1 MNFDTVIVLNVK
13 FTMYKNNNPYAQIHS
28 LHFQYNHAFNKDIFK
43 NQFNWYWSTGCIY
56 HLSDDSVNAD

>member
-28 LHFQYNHAFNKDIFK
+28 LHFQYNHAFN
-43 NQFNWYWSTGCIY
+43 
-56 HLSDDSVNAD
+56 

>member
-13 FTMYKNNNPYAQIHS
+13 FTMYKNNNPYAQIHT
-28 LHFQYNHAFNKDIFK
+28 FNIIMHLIKTFLK

>member
-28 LHFQYNHAFNKDIFK
+28 LPVHFQYNHAFNKDIFEK
-43 NQFNWYWSTGCIY
+43 SIQLVLVYWMY
-56 HLSDDSVNAD
+56 LSPL

>member
-28 LHFQYNHAFNKDIFK
+28 LHFQYNHAFNKDIFEK
-43 NQFNWYWSTGCIY
+43 SIQWVLVYWMY
-56 HLSDDSVNAD
+56 LSPL

>member
-28 LHFQYNHAFNKDIFK
+28 LHFQYNHAFNKDILK